1 MRSFG
6 LFLGLGA
13 LALSAAPGSAQI
25 QQLPATSRS
34 EAQTNA
40 ISRSLGEQ
48 GQDRSSTQQN
58 QFEINSLRTDNSIRP
73 VVTAPPIAGPA
84 PFRR

>member
-1 MRSFG
+1 MRC
-6 LFLGLGA
+6 LGLLAFGA
-13 LALSAAPGSAQI
+13 MCLSAVPGLAQI

-48 GQDRSSTQQN
+48 GQDRAAAQQN
-58 QFEINSLRTDNSIRP
+58 QFEINSLRTESSVRP
-73 VVTAPPIAGPA
+73 AVTAPPIVGPA
-84 PFRR
+84 PLRR